1 MERAM
6 NSRDAISRVVVL
18 LTQLSVLLA
27 GCGKPEEITE
37 KPIPVKIER
46 VTGSRDATGVHYSAS
61 VNPST
66 SVSVNFKVRGYVDEI
81 LQVKDPDGTLRNVQ
95 EGDFVKKGTVLA
107 RMRQSEFKDKLLEA
121 DAGLQK
127 AKADFERAV
136 KLYESNTISKADY
149 DASYAQYQSATGHYG
164 EAQTSLN
171 DTYLRAPMDGWV
183 LSRSV
188 EVGTLAMPGS
198 PAFVVADTRSVKAV
212 FGVPDVV
219 VGDVKMGSKQVLT
232 TEALPGEEL
241 KGTITRVGASAD
253 QASRVFEVEATIPNP
268 DGKLKAG
275 MIASLQLSTS
285 GAAAIPLMVVP
296 LNAVVRP
303 ADDRNAFA
311 VFVVEEREGRLI
323 ARSRRVKLGDVVG
336 DAIAVTEGLSAGERV
351 IIRGATLVSDM
362 QPVQIIP

>member
-1 MERAM
+1 MNCRYAM
-6 NSRDAISRVVVL
+6 SRFVVL
-18 LTQLSVLLA
+18 LTLTALVVI
-27 GCGKPEEITE
+27 GCGKDEQIVDRS
-37 KPIPVKIER
+37 IPVKVAV
-46 VTGSRDATGVHYSAS
+46 VTGSRDAAGVHYSAS
-61 VNPST
+61 INPST
-66 SVSVNFKVRGYVDEI
+66 SVNVNFKVRGYIEEV
-81 LQVKDPDGTLRNVQ
+81 LQVQGPDGTRRNVQ
-95 EGDFVKKGTVLA
+95 EGDFVTRGTVLA

-121 DAGLQK
+121 EAGLEK

-149 DASYAQYQSATGHYG
+149 DASYAQYQSAKGHYG

-198 PAFVVADTRSVKAV
+198 AAFVVADTRTVKAV

-219 VGDVKMGSKQVLT
+219 VSDVAMGSKQILA

-241 KGTITRVGASAD
+241 KGTITRVGAAAD
-253 QASRVFEVEATIPNP
+253 QTSRVFEVEATIPNP
-268 DGKLKAG
+268 DGRLKVG
-275 MIASLQLSTS
+275 MIASLKLATS
-285 GAAAIPLMVVP
+285 GNVSAPLTVVP

-303 ADDRNAFA
+303 VEDRTAFA
-311 VFVVEEREGRLI
+311 VFVVEDHEGTLV
-323 ARSRRVKLGDVVG
+323 ARSRRVKLGDVIG
-336 DAIAVTEGLSAGERV
+336 DAIAVTEGLTAGERV
-351 IIRGATLVSDM
+351 IVRGATLVSDM